1 MSIAAT
7 AAMSAHT
14 PAIAAA
20 AHAPDASHRPAS
32 GDTAALVARCCR
44 WLEGDTPPALAELAQ
59 GVGLSPWQLHRLF
72 KQATGLTPKAYAK
85 AHRTQAVQ
93 QALQPGQSDSVT
105 DAVYGSGYAASSSF
119 YKDAP
124 RMLGMAPGAFRS
136 GGAQQKIRFAVGECS
151 LGSLL
156 VAATEQGVCC
166 VQLGDDA
173 QGLVRQLQDRFPR
186 AELVGADTSFET
198 TVAQVAALVEHPA
211 QGLNLPLDVQGTA
224 FQQRVWQALRAIPAG
239 ETVSY
244 TELAARIGQPS
255 ASRAVA
261 GACAA
266 NPVAVA
272 IPCHRVVRNDGGI
285 SGYRWGVERKRA
297 LLLRE
302 AAQAGRDAQTVLPG
316 LL

>member
-1 MSIAAT
+1 
-7 AAMSAHT
+7 MSAIRLAT
-14 PAIAAA
+14 V
-20 AHAPDASHRPAS
+20 ASDTSLTNAS
-32 GDTAALVARCCR
+32 SDTAALVARCCR
-44 WLEGDTPPALAELAQ
+44 WLEGELPPALTELAQ
-59 GVGLSPWQLHRLF
+59 RVGLSPWQLHRLF
-72 KQATGLTPKAYAK
+72 KQSTGLTPKAYAK
-85 AHRTQAVQ
+85 AHRTRAVQ
-93 QALQPGQSDSVT
+93 AALQPAQSTSVT

-124 RMLGMAPGAFRS
+124 RMLGMAPGAFRA
-136 GGAQQKIRFAVGECS
+136 GGARQTIRFAVGECS

-156 VAATEQGVCC
+156 VAATDQGVCC

-173 QGLVRQLQDRFPR
+173 EALVRTLQDRFPL
-186 AELVGADTSFET
+186 AELVGGDATFEST
-198 TVAQVAALVEHPA
+198 MAQVAALVEHPQ
-211 QGLNLPLDVQGTA
+211 QGLALPLDVQGTA

-244 TELAARIGQPS
+244 AELAQRIGKPS
-255 ASRAVA
+255 ATRAVA

-272 IPCHRVVRNDGGI
+272 IPCHRVVRNDGSI

-302 AAQAGRDAQTVLPG
+302 AVQAGRDPHQALPA
-316 LL
+316 LF

>member
-1 MSIAAT
+1 MSATRLATADTASAAT
-7 AAMSAHT
+7 AAS
-14 PAIAAA
+14 
-20 AHAPDASHRPAS
+20 
-32 GDTAALVARCCR
+32 DTAALVARCCR
-44 WLEGDTPPALAELAQ
+44 WLEGEAPPGLEALAQ
-59 GVGLSPWQLHRLF
+59 RVGLSPWQLHRLF

-93 QALQPGQSDSVT
+93 QALQPGQSSSVT

-124 RMLGMAPGAFRS
+124 RMLGMAPGAFRA
-136 GGAQQKIRFAVGECS
+136 GGARQTIRFAVGECS

-156 VAATEQGVCC
+156 VAATDHGVCC
-166 VQLGDDA
+166 VQLGNDA
-173 QGLVRQLQDRFPR
+173 EALVHTLQDRFPQ
-186 AELVGADTSFET
+186 AELVGGDATFEST
-198 TVAQVAALVEHPA
+198 MAQVAALVERPA
-211 QGLNLPLDVQGTA
+211 QGLALPLDVQGTA

-244 TELAARIGQPS
+244 TELAQRIGQPS
-255 ASRAVA
+255 ATRAVA

-272 IPCHRVVRNDGGI
+272 IPCHRVVRNDGSI

-302 AAQAGRDAQTVLPG
+302 AAQAGRDPQVALPG
-316 LL
+316 LF

>member
-1 MSIAAT
+1 MPAAKT
-7 AAMSAHT
+7 AMNTAQLAPTASAASAGT
-14 PAIAAA
+14 TAPAVT
-20 AHAPDASHRPAS
+20 
-32 GDTAALVARCCR
+32 DTAALVARCCR
-44 WLEGDTPPALAELAQ
+44 WLEVETPPTLAELAQ
-59 GVGLSPWQLHRLF
+59 RVGLSPWRLHRMF
-72 KQATGLTPKAYAK
+72 QQATGLTPKAYAK
-85 AHRTQAVQ
+85 AYRARVVQA
-93 QALQPGQSDSVT
+93 ALQPGQSDSVT

-124 RMLGMAPGAFRS
+124 RMLGMAPAAFRA
-136 GGAQQKIRFAVGECS
+136 GGAQQTIRFAVGECS

-156 VAATEQGVCC
+156 VAATQKGVCC
-166 VQLGDDA
+166 VLLGDDA
-173 QGLVRQLQDRFPR
+173 EALVHGLQDRFPR
-186 AELVGADTSFET
+186 ADLVGGDAAFET
-198 TVAQVAALVEHPA
+198 TMAQVAALMERPA
-211 QGLNLPLDVQGTA
+211 QGLELPLDVQGTV
-224 FQQRVWQALRAIPAG
+224 FQQRVWQALCAIPAG

-244 TELAARIGQPS
+244 TELARRIGQPN

-302 AAQAGRDAQTVLPG
+302 ATQAGRDPRQALPA
-316 LL
+316 LF

>member
-1 MSIAAT
+1 MPARSIDP
-7 AAMSAHT
+7 HT
-14 PAIAAA
+14 DTVLPEAAA
-20 AHAPDASHRPAS
+20 
-32 GDTAALVARCCR
+32 LIARCCR
-44 WLEGDTPPALAELAQ
+44 WLEGDAPPALPELAQ
-59 GVGLSPWQLHRLF
+59 RVGLSPWQLHRRF
-72 KQATGLTPKAYAK
+72 KQATGLTPKAYAQ
-85 AHRTQAVQ
+85 AHRTRAVQ
-93 QALQPGQSDSVT
+93 AALQPAHSDSVT

-124 RMLGMAPGAFRS
+124 RMLGMAPAQFRA
-136 GGAQQKIRFAVGECS
+136 GGARQTIRFAVGECS

-156 VAATEQGVCC
+156 VAATERGVCC

-173 QGLVRQLQDRFPR
+173 QALVQELQDRFPQ
-186 AELVGADTSFET
+186 ADLVGGDAAFET
-198 TVAQVAALVEHPA
+198 TMAQVAALVELPA
-211 QGLNLPLDVQGTA
+211 QGLALPLDVQGTA

-244 TELAARIGQPS
+244 TVLAERLGQPT

-261 GACAA
+261 SACAA

-272 IPCHRVVRNDGGI
+272 IPCHRVVRSDGSI

-302 AAQAGRDAQTVLPG
+302 AAQAGRDPHQALPG
-316 LL
+316 LF